1 MLRNRAMG
9 PEGGCRSRLL
19 ARQSFAYR
27 GKDAPPTVGLGFKV
41 FCFFISVLH
50 SLFT

>member
-1 MLRNRAMG
+1 MLRNRAIG
-9 PEGGCRSRLL
+9 PEGGSSSRLV

-41 FCFFISVLH
+41 FCFLLVFCTLFI
-50 SLFT
+50 T